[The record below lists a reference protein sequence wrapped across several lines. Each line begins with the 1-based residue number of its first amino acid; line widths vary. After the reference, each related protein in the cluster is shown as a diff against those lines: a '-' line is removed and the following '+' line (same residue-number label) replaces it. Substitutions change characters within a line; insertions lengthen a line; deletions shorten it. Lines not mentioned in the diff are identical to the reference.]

1 MSAVDLARLQFA
13 STSIYHFLFVPLT
26 IGLALLTAVL
36 QTRWHRTDAPEYLR
50 LTKPRMDLPRVPPAA
65 QRRRPPARP
74 ACAVGRADRR
84 RPGGGGRPGGP
95 AGRVGTTADRDV
107 DDPAGRPVRDV
118 GPSVGGGLVDR
129 RAEGRGEIRP
139 DPAAGVPAGASTGK
153 P

>member
-1 MSAVDLARLQFA
+1 MFRRRLSAVDLR
-13 STSIYHFLFVPLT
+13 
-26 IGLALLTAVL
+26 
-36 QTRWHRTDAPEYLR
+36 RD
-50 LTKPRMDLPRVPPAA
+50 PPAPSGVPTGDA
-65 QRRRPPARP
+65 LV
-74 ACAVGRADRR
+74 AV
-84 RPGGGGRPGGP
+84 GRPGGP